1 MGRDFDLWK
10 GILDR
15 HGIGNCN
22 DNGRLL
28 LEFCSEHQLVIA
40 NILFQQ
46 KDRFRA
52 TWRHPRSKHW
62 HRLDYVLT
70 RQHDTRDV
78 LHTRVMPSADYY
90 TDHRLVRC
98 KVAFALKSPP
108 KKKGPQ
114 TKKLQVHK
122 FRDPRVRNNLQVMFE
137 ERFHCVTAAELEE
150 QWKQMKTIL
159 QETTAEVVGLST
171 RKHQDWFD
179 EADKEI
185 QELLQKKSAVPKE
198 ILAQSSACKT

>member
-1 MGRDFDLWK
+1 MIKTSIARKLQNLPVGHSNRIMFLRLPIQDNEFATVLSVYAPTLQAETGVKEGFYRDLNNLLQQVDSKDKFLILGDCNARVGRDFDLWK

-70 RQHDTRDV
+70 RQHGTRDV
-78 LHTRVMPSADYY
+78 LHTRVMPSAN
-90 TDHRLVRC
+90 C
-98 KVAFALKSPP
+98 KCTNFITQ
-108 KKKGPQ
+108 G
-114 TKKLQVHK
+114 
-122 FRDPRVRNNLQVMFE
+122 
-137 ERFHCVTAAELEE
+137 
-150 QWKQMKTIL
+150 
-159 QETTAEVVGLST
+159 
-171 RKHQDWFD
+171 
-179 EADKEI
+179 
-185 QELLQKKSAVPKE
+185 
-198 ILAQSSACKT
+198 